1 MPQSSCEDTD
11 RPEFYD
17 MCVVM
22 SKEQTWTPGDV
33 SWGIMN
39 YCHAQNSNIYNILAS
54 DTET

>member
-33 SWGIMN
+33 SWVIMN